1 MILNKLIR
9 EDGKPVK
16 PFLESSGNVK
26 ASSTNNAQNND
37 SFDAKEMSRKIW
49 YYNKQNIKE
58 TRKWTQK
65 CYERAKQIAEESGY
79 TISLLNVGNWKNYLS
94 PQKQQKVDSIVKQ
107 MNELGQ
113 MRSKEFVELVTK
125 QITVLEVLHEKGGI
139 FIDEDIV
146 LTESLH
152 WVENISSN

>member
-1 MILNKLIR
+1 M
-9 EDGKPVK
+9 
-16 PFLESSGNVK
+16 
-26 ASSTNNAQNND
+26 
-37 SFDAKEMSRKIW
+37 
-49 YYNKQNIKE
+49 
-58 TRKWTQK
+58 
-65 CYERAKQIAEESGY
+65 
-79 TISLLNVGNWKNYLS
+79 
-94 PQKQQKVDSIVKQ
+94 KQ

-113 MRSKEFVELVTK
+113 KRSKEFVELVTK